1 MLFFPYRRKI
11 IQEHR
16 WVFAP
21 NSNCLMKKMI
31 KMVLD
36 AMLKRCKQNNML
48 PSFIIRAT
56 SNMKSVTFDE
66 VNSSKCPECCRKLA
80 KILPITQLVF
90 CWFWLIFKIIGK
102 IRSGYKSNEIS
113 YKTVLVNFIS
123 IFSKTGCYEFINW
136 L

>member
-1 MLFFPYRRKI
+1 MYNCVSDHESLDLIYIFFFWHRRKI
-11 IQEHR
+11 FQEHQ

-21 NSNCLMKKMI
+21 NSNCIMKKMM

-36 AMLKRCKQNNML
+36 AMMNRCIQNDML
-48 PSFIIRAT
+48 PSYIIEQAT
-56 SNMKSVTFDE
+56 LNMKSVTFEE

-102 IRSGYKSNEIS
+102 IRSGYKSNEN
-113 YKTVLVNFIS
+113 KTNH
-123 IFSKTGCYEFINW
+123 W